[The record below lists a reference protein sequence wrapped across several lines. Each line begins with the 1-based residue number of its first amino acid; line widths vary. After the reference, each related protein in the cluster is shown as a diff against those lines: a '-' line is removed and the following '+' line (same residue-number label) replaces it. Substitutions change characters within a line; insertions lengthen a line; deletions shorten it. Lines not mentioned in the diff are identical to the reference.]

1 MTKER
6 KKRGR
11 KREREEGKEEKKERI
26 GGRVG
31 DMEGGREGGEE
42 WRAVLVRMCRN
53 WGVSCIVGRNLKCGK
68 EFDSPSKS

>member
-1 MTKER
+1 MTKE
-6 KKRGR
+6 KK
-11 KREREEGKEEKKERI
+11 EREKEREGGREGIKKERI

-42 WRAVLVRMCRN
+42 RRAVLVRMCRN

-68 EFDSPSKS
+68 